1 MQWLRF
7 LARRNL
13 TKHCHSVLYHST
25 KCCLWGF
32 RPDAVVASADASW
45 WMGQGHGTVETRAG
59 SLVDF
64 LL

>member
-1 MQWLRF
+1 
-7 LARRNL
+7 
-13 TKHCHSVLYHST
+13 
-25 KCCLWGF
+25 
-32 RPDAVVASADASW
+32 VVASADASW